1 MEEKFLQVFLL
12 GLILLVL
19 FQNMQG
25 RMQGPE
31 TSQFPSLTADEK
43 QNLTGLTLGKVE
55 THTNLNSYWV
65 NFRQSGNTHQPEQ
78 IGCCSFTGANV
89 CQSFRDKF

>member
-19 FQNMQG
+19 FKNMQG

-55 THTNLNSYWV
+55 THTNLNK
-65 NFRQSGNTHQPEQ
+65 SGAAVSRAPT
-78 IGCCSFTGANV
+78 CAKAT
-89 CQSFRDKF
+89 